1 MSLPWWSSWSFSII
15 IYIIIIDLAAEL
27 QQWNQH
33 VFLKFMLHSVFIFL
47 SHVLIIIFSTASV
60 LQVPYLM
67 LLWQIWVLSGSN
79 FFITC
84 ADNSFTAQ
92 KCNGESVI
100 AAEEHRSQVIMTNED
115 SWRWWSWKARGERPG
130 EKCCLVPEQFP
141 SPEGN
146 EGGTQKGGQISA
158 PVEPG
163 SALCV
168 KSLAC
173 ITTTYTE
180 SLVYIVRHPL
190 RTSQWEHPQLFI
202 SM

>member
-100 AAEEHRSQVIMTNED
+100 EAEEHRSQVIMTNED
-115 SWRWWSWKARGERPG
+115 SWWRWSWKARGERPG
-130 EKCCLVPEQFP
+130 GKMLPCSWAIPVTWGEWRRDTKGRTDF
-141 SPEGN
+141 SP
-146 EGGTQKGGQISA
+146 GGTWIS
-158 PVEPG
+158 P
-163 SALCV
+163 LC
-168 KSLAC
+168 
-173 ITTTYTE
+173 
-180 SLVYIVRHPL
+180 
-190 RTSQWEHPQLFI
+190 
-202 SM
+202 